1 MESNIINFYN
11 ILEACRYSYD
21 DKAKEVEHLL
31 YAFSSSVYVGNQK
44 VPFSTDDKVDN
55 PILLYAAIKKSKELL
70 AHAYS
75 KLHNIPSTVL
85 RFITVYGPAGYLDMF
100 YYSATQRLIK
110 GETTHIFNYGNCKR
124 DFIYINDIVEGV

>member
-1 MESNIINFYN
+1 M
-11 ILEACRYSYD
+11 
-21 DKAKEVEHLL
+21 

-70 AHAYS
+70 AHAYQVAQHS
-75 KLHNIPSTVL
+75 VNCFAFHHGLWACL
-85 RFITVYGPAGYLDMF
+85 GYLDMF